1 LSSFFNS
8 YNIDKYIKYKIIMKL
23 ENDKFVSLVYTLHEG
38 DKEGRVIET
47 VEEAAPMSF
56 VFGNGRL
63 LPGFEANLAGLED
76 GAAFDFH
83 LAAADAYGEV
93 REEMVISL
101 PRNIFED
108 EGVLRSEICYVGNN
122 VPMMDS
128 QGNRMNGIVVEI
140 GDAFVKMDFNH
151 PLAGTDLHFSGRIVG
166 IREATAEELAVPV
179 ASGGCSSC
187 GSHSSGCDGN
197 CG

>member
-1 LSSFFNS
+1 
-8 YNIDKYIKYKIIMKL
+8 MKL

-47 VEEAAPMSF
+47 VEEAAPLTF
-56 VFGNGRL
+56 VFGAGRL
-63 LPGFEANLAGLED
+63 LPAFESNIAGLEE
-76 GAAFDFH
+76 GAPFDFQ
-83 LAAADAYGEV
+83 LDAADAYGEV

-108 EGVLRSEICYVGNN
+108 EGVLRNEICYVGNT

-151 PLAGTDLHFSGRIVG
+151 PLAGTDLHFSGRVVG
-166 IREATAEELAVPV
+166 VREATAEELAPM

-187 GSHSSGCDGN
+187 GSHSSGCGGD